1 MTALEI
7 VQAAY
12 PGIPIAILNQFA
24 ALLPAEASAIDNN
37 FSSTYFDTWKS
48 LPIFQQI
55 TLRGAVPWPYGVP
68 ENYNRLSANMVILS
82 PKNTDYI
89 TSQQLQQT
97 VSSPIS
103 VRRNSTPLS

>member
-12 PGIPIAILNQFA
+12 PGISIAILNQFA

-37 FSSTYFDTWKS
+37 FSSIYFDTWKT
-48 LPIFQQI
+48 LPTFQQI
-55 TLRGAVPWPYGVP
+55 TLRGAVPWPGGVP
-68 ENYNRLSANMVILS
+68 ENYNKLSANVVILS
-82 PKNTDYI
+82 PKNPDY
-89 TSQQLQQT
+89 TTTQQLQQT
-97 VSSPIS
+97 VNSPIS